1 GEPERTAQILR
12 VDPAAGTTRRAA
24 RRPPGPS
31 VSEVTDL
38 VRALTTD
45 LTKAAD
51 SNARLKSDLEA
62 ALAALRAA
70 ADESRDQRADAARL
84 AADLESRASELRA
97 LRGDLDLLEAERDG
111 ALAQV
116 ARLSREGR
124 EEKARA
130 DVRDSLTVPRGWN
143 AASGRRLAGRG
154 CGGLSVDVGRDNSPT
169 NSDCSPPS
177 SLAHQSDN
185 PAPHNRTGTLAGAS
199 RRPLIFHSL
208 YFLWPGNGS
217 GQRAP
222 EEDPR
227 IDVEVWALVF
237 KLREQELPVA
247 REEPVPVRR
256 RETLLV
262 LGEQRAAHPLHDLL
276 TRLHQVGVH
285 DHPDVLARVA
295 EPVEPRCVAA
305 GLEQRRAAH
314 VPAEQPPELGRSG

>member
-1 GEPERTAQILR
+1 MKRGFEENVPKVRPRVRVGRALDEQVAQARELAAAESAEATLAAAADPQLEIAALAPATEPQVGPQGAVAGQETHAPAVQGIRAIGEPERTAQILR

-24 RRPPGPS
+24 RRAPGPS

-130 DVRDSLTVPRGWN
+130 
-143 AASGRRLAGRG
+143 AASAEEVQKSRAEAAAQSRNALEEIHRALAEARA
-154 CGGLSVDVGRDNSPT
+154 RM
-169 NSDCSPPS
+169 
-177 SLAHQSDN
+177 
-185 PAPHNRTGTLAGAS
+185 
-199 RRPLIFHSL
+199 
-208 YFLWPGNGS
+208 S
-217 GQRAP
+217 GIR
-222 EEDPR
+222 
-227 IDVEVWALVF
+227 
-237 KLREQELPVA
+237 
-247 REEPVPVRR
+247 
-256 RETLLV
+256 
-262 LGEQRAAHPLHDLL
+262 
-276 TRLHQVGVH
+276 
-285 DHPDVLARVA
+285 
-295 EPVEPRCVAA
+295 
-305 GLEQRRAAH
+305 
-314 VPAEQPPELGRSG
+314 